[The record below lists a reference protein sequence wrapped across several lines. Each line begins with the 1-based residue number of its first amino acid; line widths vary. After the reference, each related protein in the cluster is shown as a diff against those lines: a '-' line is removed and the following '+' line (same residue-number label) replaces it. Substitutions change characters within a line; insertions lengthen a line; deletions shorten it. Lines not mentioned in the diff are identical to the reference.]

1 MALLPQS
8 NAPSTRRAYMPR
20 QKGAFYSGRFLLMS
34 SVNVVDQ
41 VLRATVLGVMMLVV
55 AAPVWA
61 QCPDPDP
68 SAAIAAAWRDKQ
80 PLRGVSASLTLA
92 EATCVRDRFVETL
105 QGTLGRVAGYKA
117 ALTNPAVQK
126 KFGAASPVRGTL
138 LARMLTMETAFPV
151 EIKFGARPV
160 IEADLLVEVGDEAIN
175 DARTPLEALQGLSR
189 VMPFIELADLMVAEG
204 EVLNAAV
211 ITAINA
217 GARGGVY
224 GQGIAVE
231 PTARFADALRDMRVV
246 MTDDKGNELANAPGT
261 AILGHPLNAVLW
273 LIEDLRKSGVRLRVG
288 DRLSL
293 GAFSPPIAPQSEMR
307 VRVRY
312 LGLPGEPQINVRF
325 K

>member
-1 MALLPQS
+1 M
-8 NAPSTRRAYMPR
+8 TKR
-20 QKGAFYSGRFLLMS
+20 
-34 SVNVVDQ
+34 D
-41 VLRATVLGVMMLVV
+41 GVMCMLRVV
-55 AAPVWA
+55 VCGWAWMWASPLLA
-61 QCPDPDP
+61 QCPAPDP
-68 SAAIAAAWRDKQ
+68 SVAIAAAWRDKQ
-80 PLRGVSASLTLA
+80 PVRGVPSTLSL
-92 EATCVRDRFVETL
+92 EAAACVRERFVESL
-105 QGTLGRVAGYKA
+105 QDTLGRVAGYKA

-126 KFGAASPVRGTL
+126 KFGTSAPVRGTL
-138 LARMLTMETAFPV
+138 LARMLTMESAFPV
-151 EIKFGARPV
+151 EVRFGSRPV
-160 IEADLLVEVGDEAIN
+160 IEADLMVEVGDEAIN

-189 VMPFIELADLMVAEG
+189 VMPFIELADLVVAEG
-204 EVLNAAV
+204 EPLNAAV

-224 GQGIAVE
+224 GPGIAVE
-231 PTARFADALRDMRVV
+231 ATSRFADALRDMRVV
-246 MTDDKGNELANAPGT
+246 MTDDKGNELANAPGA

-293 GAFSPPIAPQSEMR
+293 GAFSPPIAPYSEMR